1 MANVINDARLRFITN
16 LSKTMD
22 QLKVADCARF
32 ADLLDGA
39 NRIFVCGAGRSG
51 LVGKFFAMRLM
62 HLGKLVFIVGETTT
76 PAIRSDDLLITISG
90 SGKTQTVVDIAT
102 VARNVGARL
111 VTIGIQMGMD
121 TPLDQLSDLSI
132 KMNRRLGGPRDPSEV
147 RAPSESRENAMPL
160 GTLFELSAL
169 IYLEV
174 FLSEL
179 IFNAHITEGEMK
191 QRHANLE

>member
-1 MANVINDARLRFITN
+1 MGTEINEARLKFIHN
-16 LSKTMD
+16 LSRAMD
-22 QLKVADCARF
+22 QLKVADCAKF
-32 ADLLDGA
+32 AELLDA
-39 NRIFVCGAGRSG
+39 SDRIFVCGAGRSG

-76 PAIRSDDLLITISG
+76 PAIRSGDLLVTISG
-90 SGKTQTVVDIAT
+90 SGKTQTVLDIAR
-102 VARNVGARL
+102 VARDVGASL
-111 VTIGIQMGMD
+111 VTIGIQMAVD

-132 KMNRRLGGPRDPSEV
+132 KMNRRLSGPRDQTEVRLPSEQ
-147 RAPSESRENAMPL
+147 RQNAMPL

-174 FLSEL
+174 FVSEL
-179 IFNAHITEGEMK
+179 IVKSEITEGEMK